1 MSKARGT
8 VNVSSEICKIG
19 EESASLGDK
28 ATKNPVFHQNEMI
41 VISTKS
47 TKITRPETMKFRC
60 ESDEE
65 TKEPQRKNKRKK
77 VPEESSSD
85 EVDEEEDYDDEEE
98 G

>member
-8 VNVSSEICKIG
+8 VNFSSEICKIG
-19 EESASLGDK
+19 EESPSLGNK
-28 ATKNPVFHQNEMI
+28 ATKNPALHQNEMI

-65 TKEPQRKNKRKK
+65 TKEPKRKNKRKK